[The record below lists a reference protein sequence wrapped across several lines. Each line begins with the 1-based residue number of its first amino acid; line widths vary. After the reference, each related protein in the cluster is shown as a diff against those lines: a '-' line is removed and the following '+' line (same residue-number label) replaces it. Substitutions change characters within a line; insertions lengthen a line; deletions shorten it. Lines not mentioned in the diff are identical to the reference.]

1 MDSKF
6 WGAYRAARVA
16 QIADNGSITLV
27 SGFLSARPR
36 SGVGVQ
42 CAINAAVEG
51 LGRALALELAPARV
65 NTVSPGL
72 IATPLWDGMSADDRE
87 AMYARAASR
96 LPAGRVGT
104 PEDVA
109 CLILAIATNHFATGS
124 TIYLDGGALVAA

>member
-1 MDSKF
+1 M
-6 WGAYRAARVA
+6 
-16 QIADNGSITLV
+16 
-27 SGFLSARPR
+27 
-36 SGVGVQ
+36 
-42 CAINAAVEG
+42 
-51 LGRALALELAPARV
+51 RV

-87 AMYARAASR
+87 AMYARAAAR

-109 CLILAIATNHFATGS
+109 SFILAIAMNRFATGS